1 LRGIKW
7 QEFAVVPEMGLL
19 GERVWG
25 RLDRV
30 QYREVQKRDRPD
42 IELLLRSPEKMDRL
56 DALLSATYY
65 DPEWRWV
72 QSRCLEFLSHGDHEE
87 RGLAATCLGHLAR
100 IHKELDIELVLSRLS
115 PLKNDPLVGSSVQD
129 ALDDIRFFLKF
140 Q

>member
-1 LRGIKW
+1 
-7 QEFAVVPEMGLL
+7 M
-19 GERVWG
+19 
-25 RLDRV
+25 
-30 QYREVQKRDRPD
+30 QYREVQERGRQE

-72 QSRCLEFLSHGDHEE
+72 QNRCLEFLSHGDHEE

-100 IHKELDIELVLSRLS
+100 IHKELDIELVLSRLA